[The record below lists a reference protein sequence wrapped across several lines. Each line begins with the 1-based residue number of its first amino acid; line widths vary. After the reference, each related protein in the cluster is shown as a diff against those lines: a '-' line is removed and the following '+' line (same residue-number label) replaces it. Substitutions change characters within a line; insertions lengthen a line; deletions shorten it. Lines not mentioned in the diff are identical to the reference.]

1 VSTNSRDREVPAE
14 NQSPTQVTDK
24 LYRIMLYR
32 IHLIKSVIRTHNIA
46 GDGNSL
52 VLYKTNKSSWHD
64 ICMAVYYNILISIES
79 IIFLTRHPY
88 FVFTI
93 PNPEKANP
101 LIIILFFNYILMEFM
116 LLSYLLRITILNLQ

>member
-1 VSTNSRDREVPAE
+1 
-14 NQSPTQVTDK
+14 
-24 LYRIMLYR
+24 
-32 IHLIKSVIRTHNIA
+32 
-46 GDGNSL
+46 
-52 VLYKTNKSSWHD
+52 
-64 ICMAVYYNILISIES
+64 MAVYYNILISIES

-101 LIIILFFNYILMEFM
+101 LIIILLFNYILMEFM